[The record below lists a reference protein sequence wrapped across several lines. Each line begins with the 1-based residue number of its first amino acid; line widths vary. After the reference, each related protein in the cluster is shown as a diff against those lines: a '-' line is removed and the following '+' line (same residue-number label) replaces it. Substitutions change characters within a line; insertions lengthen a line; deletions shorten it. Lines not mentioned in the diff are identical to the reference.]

1 MVDSND
7 SFLREIK
14 QELEREKFERIW
26 QRYGIFIIAGVV
38 LVLAAVGGYQW
49 WRAHTLSIAQEAGA
63 QYEVALEQATSNK
76 LDEAAKDFEKVV
88 ETAPKGYATLAE
100 LQLAATHLEAGKE
113 TEALATFEKVA
124 NDAGADTLLR
134 DFARLQVAAIQLG
147 KADWTEMENRLTDL
161 TGAGNAWRHS
171 ARELLGLA
179 ALGAGKSKEA
189 REYFESVL
197 GDPEAPPSIQER
209 ARIRM
214 ESIVAEDMKASKQSD
229 PVTEGQGKAAGDDKK
244 AEEAK
249 SVSDGQAKS
258 QPKEAGK

>member
-26 QRYGIFIIAGVV
+26 QRYGVLIIAGVV
-38 LVLAAVGGYQW
+38 LILAAVGGVQW
-49 WRAHTLSIAQEAGA
+49 WRAHTLSVAQEAGA

-76 LDEAAKDFEKVV
+76 LDEASKDFEKVI

-113 TEALATFEKVA
+113 PEALATFEKVA
-124 NDAGADTLLR
+124 NDGAADSLLR
-134 DFARLQVAAIQLG
+134 DFARLQVAAIRLG

-179 ALGAGKSKEA
+179 ALGAGKTKEA
-189 REYFESVL
+189 REYFESVIA
-197 GDPEAPPSIQER
+197 DPEAPPSVQER

-214 ESIVAEDMKASKQSD
+214 ESIVAEDMKTSKQSA
-229 PVTEGQGKAAGDDKK
+229 PVAADQGKTDGKDEKAG
-244 AEEAK
+244 EVK
-249 SVSDGQAKS
+249 SVSDGEAKG
-258 QPKEAGK
+258 QPEEAGK